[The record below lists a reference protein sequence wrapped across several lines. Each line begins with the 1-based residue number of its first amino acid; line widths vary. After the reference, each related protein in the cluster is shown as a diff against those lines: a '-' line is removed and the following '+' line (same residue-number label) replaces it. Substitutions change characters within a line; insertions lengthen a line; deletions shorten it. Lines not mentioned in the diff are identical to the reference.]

1 MWIKKFQAPTLQEAV
16 AKVKAELGPDA
27 VILHTAHVKTGGLL
41 GLFASRVVEVTA
53 AVERHPDEPGARIA
67 APPGGAGART
77 GTGGGVERT
86 AVGVAPDDPAGQT
99 RSGGTVAGA
108 SSNLPQAPVG
118 WPAVAAEA
126 YRQAIAEGAGAPPPS
141 NAVAVTAAPVAVLPA
156 SFSVP
161 VEPTSMPVRRFD
173 PRLAHDLERL
183 ATDLIEVGVGEETA
197 YDLVHR
203 VGLRLSSDPEP
214 SAAKARRMAAQLVEQ
229 DLKELG
235 RPNSAGRRVIALVG
249 PTGVGK
255 TTTLAKLA
263 AHYVLQRGKRV
274 ALIAADTYRVAAV
287 DQLRT
292 YAEILGIPIEVVY
305 EAEEIP
311 GALARCGS
319 AEMILVDTAGRSHR
333 NAAHMDELRRYLTAL
348 RADEVYLVL
357 SLTSSERDARAM
369 VEGYWPYGFDRF
381 LFTKWDESSS
391 PGLIYHLAHR
401 YRRPLS
407 YVTTGQSVPE
417 DIVEANPARIAEA
430 IVSGAV
436 GGLL

>member
-1 MWIKKFQAPTLQEAV
+1 MWIKKFQAPTLQQAV

-27 VILHTAHVKTGGLL
+27 VILHTAHVKTGGIL
-41 GLFASRVVEVTA
+41 GLFASRVIEVTA
-53 AVERHPDEPGARIA
+53 AVERHPDEPGPRMA
-67 APPGGAGART
+67 AAAGGVGART
-77 GTGGGVERT
+77 GAGGGVERA
-86 AVGVAPDDPAGQT
+86 AVGVASIDPGDQT
-99 RSGGTVAGA
+99 RSGSSGA
-108 SSNLPQAPVG
+108 
-118 WPAVAAEA
+118 
-126 YRQAIAEGAGAPPPS
+126 GAGAPLPARS
-141 NAVAVTAAPVAVLPA
+141 VAVTAAPGMSLSAPFPAAVESA
-156 SFSVP
+156 S
-161 VEPTSMPVRRFD
+161 MRRFD
-173 PRLAHDLERL
+173 PRLTHDLERL

-214 SAAKARRMAAQLVEQ
+214 SAVKARRMAAQLVEQ
-229 DLKELG
+229 DLAALE
-235 RPNSAGRRVIALVG
+235 RPESEPRRVIALVG

-311 GALARCGS
+311 GALARCSS
-319 AEMILVDTAGRSHR
+319 AEIILVDTAGRSHR
-333 NAAHMDELRRYLTAL
+333 NAAHMDELRRYLAAL
-348 RADEVYLVL
+348 QADEVFLVL

-430 IVSGAV
+430 IVSGGV